1 MNLLHIS
8 NTLNSLVQ
16 QSAFFQSYH
25 FGYHTDINTNTPN
38 NYDKDGNTGKFYPH
52 VTWVAPVEG
61 SLKMQGDTGT
71 DAVEV
76 MLFFYNLQD
85 YFNDGDPLDID
96 LTLVRQWHDL
106 KARAVE
112 FVHALNKS
120 RLFRIVDGKVK
131 YFTDSNVQVD
141 RLLCVG
147 VEFTLQLNYGCCD
160 YENQNPP
167 LSAAG
172 IDVDGTTDKEA
183 RHAG

>member
-8 NTLNSLVQ
+8 NTFNALVQ

-25 FGYHTDINTNTPN
+25 FGYHTDINANTPN

-61 SLKMQGDTGT
+61 SLKMQGDTGIDT
-71 DAVEV
+71 VEV
-76 MLFFYNLQD
+76 MLFFYNPQD
-85 YFNDGDPLDID
+85 YRNDGDPLSID
-96 LTLVRQWHDL
+96 TTLVRQLHDL

-112 FVHALNKS
+112 FLHGLNKS

-131 YFTDSNVQVD
+131 YFTDSNIQVD

-147 VEFTLQLNYGCCD
+147 VEFSLQLAYGCCD
-160 YENQNPP
+160 YENQNPA
-167 LSAAG
+167 LSAKDLT
-172 IDVDGTTDKEA
+172 IHETEDMEA
-183 RHAG
+183 RHVG